1 MKLSKIILEGPLEYD
16 PGFSR
21 EIDKIQDQGGK
32 YIGSGDYGSV
42 YLLNGKAVK
51 VTTDEVEIEHAEILK
66 GKKTNNFVYIY
77 DVKKLDT
84 KLGIITME
92 VMGEYKGEVPNE
104 FIDALEKEASNLGI
118 DPDELDLRPD
128 NFMVHP
134 KTGKLKMTDV

>member
-66 GKKTNNFVYIY
+66 GKKTNNFVFIY

-92 VMGEYKGEVPNE
+92 VMGEYRGDVPDE
-104 FIDALEKEASNLGI
+104 FIDALEKESSNLGI

-134 KTGKLKMTDV
+134 KSGKLKMTDV